1 MFRSGPK
8 KQELLDQM
16 DVEIEEHRRLSRLL
30 RKEFLRLREEAAEL
44 LEDGL
49 ENAAKGRLR
58 FALYCRGLREKKE
71 NLITNLQ
78 TARIQMAVQ
87 PEHPP
92 HRTLENVGKI
102 LRQSRNDRERVETEF
117 ERIFTHIDL
126 EMEETT
132 AGMETFGVQ
141 SATIDDELMKLKQ
154 EKGLIPSTEK
164 IEEEPERIELPQPPQ
179 RVEAQKPEKEKKEKI
194 PED

>member
-1 MFRSGPK
+1 MFKSEPK
-8 KQELLDQM
+8 RHELLDQM

-30 RKEFLRLREEAAEL
+30 RKEFMRLREEAAEL
-44 LEDGL
+44 VEDGL
-49 ENAAKGRLR
+49 ENAAKSRLR

-71 NLITNLQ
+71 NMITNLQ
-78 TARIQMAVQ
+78 TARIQLAIQ

-102 LRQSRNDRERVETEF
+102 LRQSRNDRERAETEF

-132 AGMETFGVQ
+132 VGMEALGIQ
-141 SATIDDELMKLKQ
+141 SGALDNELMKLKQ

-179 RVEAQKPEKEKKEKI
+179 RVETKKPEKEKKEKI